1 MAITQ
6 LTNQYI
12 SGSFQNLMQVSS
24 SGTLYNGAGTLI
36 SSLTVQSIT
45 GSIQTAQT
53 ASYIAVAQT
62 ATTASYAV
70 TASYS
75 AFAAIAATA
84 TLADGA
90 LSVEYSNIANKP
102 ITPVSASISENK
114 WTGDV
119 DSTIDLTALG
129 TTSGNGLVLPT
140 TIPASPTTGSVYFA
154 SNRIHV
160 YNGVTWISVVLS

>member
-45 GSIQTAQT
+45 GSIQNAQSASYIAIAQTAVT
-53 ASYIAVAQT
+53 ASYIA
-62 ATTASYAV
+62 TASYAL
-70 TASYS
+70 TANQAAS
-75 AFAAIAATA
+75 ATV
-84 TLADGA
+84 ADGA

-102 ITPVSASISENK
+102 VSPVSESISENK
-114 WTGDV
+114 WTGDAEG
-119 DSTIDLTALG
+119 TINLASLG
-129 TTSGNGLVLPT
+129 TSAGNGFILPT
-140 TIPASPTTGSVYFA
+140 TGPAKPILGSAYFA
-154 SNRIHV
+154 SDKIYV
-160 YNGVTWISVVLS
+160 YNGSSWISIALS